1 MEGKQNYLG
10 GDGRSAAAAAAIR
23 LHDGEAV
30 RLPRLLNVFGE
41 FKANLLMMNSQ
52 VSKVGVKVGFS
63 VVPVEL

>member
-10 GDGRSAAAAAAIR
+10 GDGRSAAAIR

-30 RLPRLLNVFGE
+30 RLPRPLNVFGE
-41 FKANLLMMNSQ
+41 FKANLLMMNSR

>member
-10 GDGRSAAAAAAIR
+10 GDGRSAAAAAIR
-23 LHDGEAV
+23 LHAAEAV
-30 RLPRLLNVFGE
+30 RLPRPLNVFGE